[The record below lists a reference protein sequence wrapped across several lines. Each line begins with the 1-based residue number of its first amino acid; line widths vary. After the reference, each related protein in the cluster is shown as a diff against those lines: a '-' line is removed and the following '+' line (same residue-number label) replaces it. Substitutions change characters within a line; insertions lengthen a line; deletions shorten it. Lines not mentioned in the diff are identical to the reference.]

1 MIVYPSIIIKMASP
15 TRKVVYSGV
24 FATTE
29 EVLKSTQG
37 DQQTIKAKLKD
48 ASIQAAKAM
57 NDLQ

>member
-1 MIVYPSIIIKMASP
+1 MASP